1 MANKNKEIQINSSIN
16 IKDESEVIHASSFGV
31 GGDDEEVRLIIV
43 NNKLIN
49 KNDNFELIS
58 ESDLQIVMS
67 PSTAIKLK
75 DMLENYTKN

>member
-16 IKDESEVIHASSFGV
+16 IKDESKVIHASSFGV

-49 KNDNFELIS
+49 K
-58 ESDLQIVMS
+58 
-67 PSTAIKLK
+67 KW
-75 DMLENYTKN
+75 

>member
-1 MANKNKEIQINSSIN
+1 MTNKNKEIQINSNIN
-16 IKDESEVIHASSFGV
+16 IKNESEVIHASSFGV

>member
-1 MANKNKEIQINSSIN
+1 MTNKNKEIQINSNIN
-16 IKDESEVIHASSFGV
+16 IKNESEVIHASSFGV

-49 KNDNFELIS
+49 KNDNIELIS

-67 PSTAIKLK
+67 PATAIKLK

>member
-16 IKDESEVIHASSFGV
+16 IKDESKVIHASSFGV
-31 GGDDEEVRLIIV
+31 EGDDEEVRLIIV

-67 PSTAIKLK
+67 PATAMKLK

>member
-1 MANKNKEIQINSSIN
+1 M
-16 IKDESEVIHASSFGV
+16 

-67 PSTAIKLK
+67 PATAMKLK

>member
-16 IKDESEVIHASSFGV
+16 IKDESKVIHASSFGV

-49 KNDNFELIS
+49 IYDNFELIS

-67 PSTAIKLK
+67 PATAMKLK

>member
-1 MANKNKEIQINSSIN
+1 MTNKNKEIQINSNIN
-16 IKDESEVIHASSFGV
+16 IKNESEVIHASSFGV

-58 ESDLQIVMS
+58 ESNLQIVMS
-67 PSTAIKLK
+67 PTTAIKLK

>member
-1 MANKNKEIQINSSIN
+1 MTNKNKEIQINSNIN
-16 IKDESEVIHASSFGV
+16 IKNESEVIHASSFGV
-31 GGDDEEVRLIIV
+31 EGDDEEVRLIIV

-67 PSTAIKLK
+67 PATAIKLK

>member
-1 MANKNKEIQINSSIN
+1 MTNKNKEIQINSNIN
-16 IKDESEVIHASSFGV
+16 IKNESEVIHTSSIGV

-67 PSTAIKLK
+67 PATAIKLK

>member
-67 PSTAIKLK
+67 PAMAIKLK

>member
-1 MANKNKEIQINSSIN
+1 MTNKNKEIQINSNIN
-16 IKDESEVIHASSFGV
+16 IKTESEVIHASSFGV

-67 PSTAIKLK
+67 PATAIKLK

>member
-67 PSTAIKLK
+67 PATAIKLN

>member
-49 KNDNFELIS
+49 KNDNF
-58 ESDLQIVMS
+58 
-67 PSTAIKLK
+67 
-75 DMLENYTKN
+75 

>member
-1 MANKNKEIQINSSIN
+1 MTNKNKEIQINSNIN
-16 IKDESEVIHASSFGV
+16 IKNESEVIHASSLGV

-67 PSTAIKLK
+67 PATAIK
-75 DMLENYTKN
+75 

>member
-16 IKDESEVIHASSFGV
+16 IKDESKVIHASSFGV

-67 PSTAIKLK
+67 PTTAMKLK

>member
-1 MANKNKEIQINSSIN
+1 MTNKNKEIQINSNIN
-16 IKDESEVIHASSFGV
+16 IKNESEVIHASSFGV

-67 PSTAIKLK
+67 PTTAIKLK